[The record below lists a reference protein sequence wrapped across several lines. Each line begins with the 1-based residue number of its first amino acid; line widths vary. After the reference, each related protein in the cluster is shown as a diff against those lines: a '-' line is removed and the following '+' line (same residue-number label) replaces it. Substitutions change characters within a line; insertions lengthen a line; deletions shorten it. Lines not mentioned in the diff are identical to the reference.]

1 MEHSSPFTGVKQ
13 EHCELCPKSHR
24 NLVVRYGQ
32 NPLHDLTTTLLIGII
47 YTLSVITNNY
57 SRSGKKTKGKQ
68 TIQFISLFYFIYF
81 GVIATTMYKL

>member
-1 MEHSSPFTGVKQ
+1 MEHSSLFTKHKQ
-13 EHCELCPKSHR
+13 DHCELCPKSQR
-24 NLVVRYGQ
+24 NSVVRYGQ
-32 NPLHDLTTTLLIGII
+32 NPLHDLTTTLFISII

-81 GVIATTMYKL
+81 GIIAATMYKL